1 MSKLIILL
9 SFLQPMI
16 GGADFMN
23 YVTGKLRLGKETLA
37 TISGY
42 WDDCITIEDK
52 RTGEKQTLWNP
63 TSEVR
68 ATRLKRWTVASE
80 EQLGYESDKLWS
92 KVAAAIRQEN
102 QVFDLNKNLNLFYKF
117 KLKLLFN

>member
-1 MSKLIILL
+1 
-9 SFLQPMI
+9 MI

-37 TISGY
+37 IISGY

-68 ATRLKRWTVASE
+68 AARLKRWTVAVE
-80 EQLGYESDKLWS
+80 EQLEYESDKLWS

-102 QVFDLNKNLNLFYKF
+102 QVSIDFSNLI
-117 KLKLLFN
+117 KLSVHFL